1 MSTLAVRL
9 QATPE
14 GSTGVVVFAVLF
26 AAPDEDEQAAIECA
40 AAEVVTGDGHRYHA
54 GTVCPPTAV
63 TWREQRQLH
72 LCSHTYR
79 GAGPHRAELV
89 LDGIVAA
96 SVVVQPTQ
104 APARGLEEAAASEA
118 VPLFA
123 IAPVRNEPAQRTMM
137 LHAPSLQPGQR
148 LRVDAGAGQVRE
160 LAGEEGQV
168 VTAEMVLVYPKPGLY
183 LVTVDLLDGE
193 GFWLETLAQTPL
205 EIAAP
210 EMEGVAAS
218 PEPLPEAAA
227 RDVSA
232 AHAVEPWL
240 PYRNFKPRTSG
251 ARTYSQPGGG
261 TVRRVVGT
269 GVWMTARRETTAGG
283 YTWYQTAGGDWI
295 RADAVT
301 FFTPSALRGVL
312 LDPAAPPPPPPPP
325 PPEPPPPSEERQGVV
340 TASSLNVRARPG
352 VAGGNPPVALLRA
365 GAKVTI
371 YEEQRLGSETW
382 YRIGVDRWVSGAYVR
397 LTTGSQPAPP
407 PSGRKGIVTATA
419 LNVRARPGVSATNPP
434 VASLRAGAEVT
445 IHEERAV
452 SGAAWYRIGTD
463 RWVIAQWV
471 RIVETPGRSIA
482 QARLADQK
490 LSLPFGWVVPDSL
503 DVRAQPGVGTGN
515 PVIAQFI
522 HNQVLPI
529 LEETTVGG
537 ARWVRVA
544 EQQWVEGR
552 QVGIARKRARPS
564 GIGSSALWVAVNLSQ
579 QTVVAYEGDQPV
591 FAALA
596 ATGLPG
602 TPTVQ
607 GIFRTQRR
615 LDTGKMAGPGYY
627 IEDVTWTCY
636 FYGGYALHTAY
647 WHDKFGRP
655 RSHGCVNLSPYD
667 AWWIYQWSA
676 KGGANSPMVYV
687 YHS

>member
-1 MSTLAVRL
+1 MSTVAVRL
-9 QATPE
+9 EAAPE
-14 GSTGVVVFAVLF
+14 GSAGVVVFAALF
-26 AAPDEDEQAAIECA
+26 AAPEEDTEAAIECL
-40 AAEVVTGDGHRYHA
+40 AAEVVTGDGHRYDA
-54 GTVCPPTAV
+54 GLVCPPTAV
-63 TWREQRQLH
+63 TWREQRRLP
-72 LCSHTYR
+72 LASHAYR
-79 GAGPHRAELV
+79 GAGPYTAELV
-89 LDGIVAA
+89 LDGVVAA
-96 SVVVQPTQ
+96 SVVVQPAQ
-104 APARGLEEAAASEA
+104 APARGLEETAASEA

-123 IAPVRNEPAQRTMM
+123 IAPIRDEPAQRTMT
-137 LHAPSLQPGQR
+137 LHAPALQPGQR

-168 VTAEMVLVYPKPGLY
+168 VTAEMVLAYPKPGLY

-205 EIAAP
+205 EIAGP
-210 EMEGVAAS
+210 EVEDIAAS
-218 PEPLPEAAA
+218 PVAIPEAVA
-227 RDVSA
+227 RDAVA

-269 GVWMTARRETTAGG
+269 GVWMTARRETTADG
-283 YTWYQTAGGDWI
+283 YTWYQTASSDWI

-301 FFTPSALRGVL
+301 FFKPSALRGVL
-312 LDPAAPPPPPPPP
+312 LDPAAPPPPV
-325 PPEPPPPSEERQGVV
+325 PEPPPPSEERQGVV

-352 VAGGNPPVALLRA
+352 VASSNPPVAILRA

-382 YRIGVDRWVSGAYVR
+382 YRIGADRWVSGAYVR
-397 LTTGSQPAPP
+397 ITGDSQPTPP
-407 PSGRKGIVTATA
+407 PSGRRGIVTATV

-445 IHEERAV
+445 IYEERAV

-471 RIVETPGRSIA
+471 RILETVSQSIA
-482 QARLADQK
+482 QVRLADQK
-490 LSLPFGWVVPDSL
+490 LGLPLGWVVPDTL

-515 PVIAQFI
+515 PVIAQFT

-529 LEETTVGG
+529 LEETTVSG
-537 ARWVRVA
+537 ARWYRVA
-544 EQQWVEGR
+544 EQQWVEAR
-552 QVGIARKRARPS
+552 QVGVARKRARPS
-564 GIGSSALWVAVNLSQ
+564 SIGPNALWVAVNLSQ

-607 GIFRTQRR
+607 GIFRTHRR
-615 LDTGKMAGPGYY
+615 LDTGKMSGPGYY

-636 FYGGYALHTAY
+636 FYAGYALHTAY

>member
-1 MSTLAVRL
+1 MSTVAVRL

-14 GSTGVVVFAVLF
+14 GSTGVVVFAALF
-26 AAPDEDEQAAIECA
+26 AAPEEDAQAAIECA
-40 AAEVVTGDGHRYHA
+40 AAEVVTGDGHRYDA
-54 GTVCPPTAV
+54 GLVCPPTAV
-63 TWREQRQLH
+63 TWREQRRLH

-79 GAGPHRAELV
+79 GAGPYTAELV
-89 LDGIVAA
+89 LDGVIAA
-96 SVVVQPTQ
+96 STVVQPAQ
-104 APARGLEEAAASEA
+104 APARGLEEAAASEP

-123 IAPVRNEPAQRTMM
+123 IAPVRNEPAQRTMT
-137 LHAPSLQPGQR
+137 LHAPALQAGQR

-168 VTAEMVLVYPKPGLY
+168 VTAEMLLVYPKPGVY

-205 EIAAP
+205 EIAVP
-210 EMEGVAAS
+210 EIEG
-218 PEPLPEAAA
+218 EA
-227 RDVSA
+227 VSA
-232 AHAVEPWL
+232 VPVPEVSVREAGAAQAAQPWL

-269 GVWMTARRETTAGG
+269 GVWMSVRRETTAGG
-283 YTWYQTAGGDWI
+283 YSWYQTASGDWI

-312 LDPAAPPPPPPPP
+312 LDPAAEPPPP
-325 PPEPPPPSEERQGVV
+325 PPEPPPPPPSETRQGVV

-352 VAGGNPPVALLRA
+352 VASSNPPVAILRA

-371 YEEQRLGSETW
+371 YEEQRVGSETW
-382 YRIGVDRWVSGAYVR
+382 YRIGADRWVSGAYIR
-397 LTTGSQPAPP
+397 LTADSEPP
-407 PSGRKGIVTATA
+407 PQPSGRKGIVTATV

-445 IHEERAV
+445 IYEEQV
-452 SGAAWYRIGTD
+452 GSGASWYRIGTD

-471 RIVETPGRSIA
+471 RSVETLSQSIA
-482 QARLADQK
+482 QVGLADQK
-490 LSLPFGWVVPDSL
+490 LSLPLGWVVPDTL

-515 PVIAQFI
+515 PVIAQLA

-529 LEETTVGG
+529 LEEATVGG
-537 ARWVRVA
+537 ARWYRVA
-544 EQQWVEGR
+544 EQQWVEAR
-552 QVGIARKRARPS
+552 QVGAARKRARPS
-564 GIGSSALWVAVNLSQ
+564 SIGVNALWVAVNLSQ
-579 QTVVAYEGDQPV
+579 QTVVAYESDQPV

-607 GIFRTQRR
+607 GIFRTHRR
-615 LDTGKMAGPGYY
+615 LETGKMSGPGYY

-636 FYGGYALHTAY
+636 FYSGYALHTAY

-676 KGGANSPMVYV
+676 KGGSNSPMVYV